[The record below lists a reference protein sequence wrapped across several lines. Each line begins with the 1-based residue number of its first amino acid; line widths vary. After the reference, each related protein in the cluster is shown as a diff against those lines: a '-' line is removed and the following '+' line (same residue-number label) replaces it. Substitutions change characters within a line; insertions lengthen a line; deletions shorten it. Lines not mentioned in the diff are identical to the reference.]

1 MAPRSPLTLA
11 GLVALGAEKLAQ
23 LILDEAAESPAF
35 ARRVTA
41 ALAGGQGPTAVAK
54 LIDRRLSAL
63 DRAKAMV
70 PWEKER
76 ALAADLDALVDSIER
91 ELAPLSP
98 LMAAQRLIR
107 FIAGHGSLFNRIDD
121 SSGRIQAVYWRGSEI
136 LPRIVEQMPGPDR
149 ASLPDLLDEALT
161 RDSHGLIPALAI
173 ATAPLLPPAIL
184 ADWEKGLSKATPDEY
199 GRVIQIR
206 QAIADAMGN
215 LDHYIALEARLPEHR
230 REPLRIAAKL
240 LEAKRASEALEWVRK
255 AAPRSIPR
263 DLSDDFYGAGVA
275 PRADRDQVKLEAR
288 ILEVLGDRTAAQAL
302 RWSQFAQSLDASLL
316 RDYIAK
322 LEDFNDREE
331 TARALA
337 HVAASPYFSSALQF
351 CLDWPALDLASDLVV
366 GRHSVWSGRL
376 YGTLVP
382 AAEALADQHPLAA
395 SVLYRALLDDILARA
410 KSPAYGHG
418 AKYLSHLDRLAQQ
431 VTGWQSLPDNVR
443 TGSRSKMPMA
453 ASWASGASSNERPQ
467 RRRMAPTTLIFTFIW

>member
-11 GLVALGAEKLAQ
+11 GLTALGAEKLAQ
-23 LILDEAAESPAF
+23 LIMDEAAESPAF
-35 ARRVTA
+35 ARRVKA

-107 FIAGHGSLFNRIDD
+107 FIGGHGSLFNRIDD
-121 SSGRIQAVYWRGSEI
+121 SSGRIQAVYWRAAEI
-136 LPRIVEQMPGPDR
+136 LPRIVEQMGGPDH
-149 ASLPDLLDEALT
+149 ASLPGLLDEALT

-184 ADWEKGLSKATPDEY
+184 ADWEKGLSKATQDKY
-199 GRVIQIR
+199 GQIIQIR
-206 QAIADAMGN
+206 QAIAEAMGN

-230 REPLRIAAKL
+230 RDPLRIAAKL
-240 LEAKRASEALEWVRK
+240 LEAKRAGEVLEWVRK
-255 AAPRSIPR
+255 AAPRTIPR
-263 DLSDDFYGAGVA
+263 DLSDDFYEAGVA
-275 PRADRDQVKLEAR
+275 PRADREQVKLEAR
-288 ILEVLGDRTAAQAL
+288 ILEVLGNRAEAQTL
-302 RWSQFAQSLDASLL
+302 RWSQFTQSLDAALL

-366 GRHSVWSGRL
+366 ARPAVWSGRHYAL
-376 YGTLVP
+376 LVP

-418 AKYLSHLDRLAQQ
+418 AKYLGHLDRLAQQ
-431 VTGWQSLPDNVR
+431 ITDWQSLPDHVR
-443 TGSRSKMPMA
+443 YREQIKKAHGRKLGFWSLVK
-453 ASWASGASSNERPQ
+453 
-467 RRRMAPTTLIFTFIW
+467 